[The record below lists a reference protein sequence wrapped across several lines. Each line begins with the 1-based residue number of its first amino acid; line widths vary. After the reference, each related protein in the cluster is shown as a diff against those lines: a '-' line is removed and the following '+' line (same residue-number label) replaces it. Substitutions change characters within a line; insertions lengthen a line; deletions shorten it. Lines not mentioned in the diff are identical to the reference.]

1 MAIYNPDRIQN
12 SGKEIVPEKVEELE
26 VMKDR
31 LKEALNDA
39 EIKEKIEND
48 FTYTFKQ
55 LGLDDVAA
63 QELCDEVIA
72 ELSGESRLDSIE
84 AKILDRFNNIYIEDR
99 ESNKKNIVDILHEKL
114 KDRAELIVSQVRP
127 YFMGVKGKVFDYG
140 TGDGQVAQRLHD
152 DPELHL
158 NIEGGDV
165 RNYKASNVTIPV
177 KVFNGKRVD
186 GPDRQYEVVLMTNV
200 AHHEKNN
207 ELIIE
212 ELTRIADKKLIVIET
227 VPTGKSEEELKKDAE
242 RTFANDYLYNR
253 LFHNADVP
261 VPGTYETPN
270 GWENRFRAHGWKV
283 AKSEDL
289 GYDQPTIR
297 DIHHLFVFEK

>member
-1 MAIYNPDRIQN
+1 MDPYKPDHVSANETDIT
-12 SGKEIVPEKVEELE
+12 PEKAEELKT
-26 VMKDR
+26 MKDR
-31 LKEALNDA
+31 LMEAFGDP

-55 LGLDDVAA
+55 LGLDDAAA
-63 QELCDEVIA
+63 QELCNEVIA
-72 ELSGESRLDSIE
+72 ALSGEGRLDSIE
-84 AKILDRFNNIYIEDR
+84 AKILERFNAIYIEDK
-99 ESNKKNIVDILHEKL
+99 EGKKKNLVNILHEKL
-114 KDRAELIVSQVRP
+114 RGRAELIASQVRP
-127 YFMGVKGKVFDYG
+127 YFADVKGRVFDYG

-158 NIEGGDV
+158 DIEGGDV
-165 RNYKASNVTIPV
+165 CNYKAPGVTIPV
-177 KVFNGKRVD
+177 KVFNGKHVD
-186 GPDRQYEVVLMTNV
+186 VRDGSYEAALMTNV

-207 ELIIE
+207 EVILE
-212 ELTRIADKKLIVIET
+212 ELSRIAKNKLVVIET
-227 VPTGKSEEELKKDAE
+227 VPAGDNEEEIKKDAE

-261 VPGTYETPN
+261 VPGTYETPK
-270 GWENRFRAHGWKV
+270 GWEDRFKAHGWRV

-297 DIHHLFVFEK
+297 DIHHLLIFER